1 MSENAGLIKKTL
13 FEVYFIS
20 LKANKYKW
28 NNYSVIVND
37 SPSRCDV
44 ITVFF
49 PVSFTHW
56 KNAEYFGWAENK
68 ITVTMKIN
76 LYFFH
81 YVEIDY

>member
-37 SPSRCDV
+37 LPSRCDV

-56 KNAEYFGWAENK
+56 KCWVFWMSRKQNNSNNEN
-68 ITVTMKIN
+68 
-76 LYFFH
+76 
-81 YVEIDY
+81 